1 MRGRA
6 RYSTLP
12 TILAGVVL
20 TLLGGALSAW
30 SPTLTDS
37 IEGKVYDSFLR
48 SAPRSPPPGP
58 ITIVDLDEAS
68 LERLGQWPWPRY
80 RIARLLERIRE
91 DGATAVG
98 LDMVFAEP
106 DRMSLT
112 PLSGEIL
119 RDLGTR
125 IDLAG
130 FPLEA
135 LDTDR
140 ALAATLAGGP
150 FVLGYQFDFET
161 SRGNACVLHPLRA
174 AVLAGGTGD
183 ADGLFDAR
191 GVVCNLPALSKAAGS
206 SGFFNVTPDP
216 DGVLRRVPLVIRH
229 KGVLYP
235 NFALALYLRARGSDA
250 VLETG
255 PDGVEALRLDGRRV
269 PLDRHGNLLVNFRGP
284 HRTFPHLSA
293 AAILEGTADPSRL
306 KGRIVLLGTTAA
318 GLKEIRTTPLDAA
331 QPGVEIHANV
341 LDNLLSG
348 DPIAAPRWARTVKVL
363 LVLFPGFLLTVLLAR
378 SSATWG
384 LALIVP
390 SAAVIWLGSWWLLA
404 YRQVFLPPL
413 LPVITLTVV
422 FTVLTSMRFLR
433 ADRQVR
439 ERTRKLALTQD
450 AIIQSLAAL
459 TETRHHETGGH
470 IQRTR
475 HYIRVLAGRLQARP
489 GFRNRLDDATV
500 DLLFRLAPLHD
511 IGKVGVRDRILLK
524 RERLTP
530 EENEEMKRH
539 TLYGSET
546 IRLAKRMMGED
557 AFFQIAEDL
566 VLNHHEWWDGT
577 GYPNGLSEEAIPL
590 PGRLMAVADAYDA
603 IISPRVYK
611 PALSHEEAVRDM
623 IENRGT
629 HFDPDVVDAFLEVHE
644 EFREIAARFAGTVV
658 VPEPPDEESVK

>member
-1 MRGRA
+1 LRGPSRHP
-6 RYSTLP
+6 TLP
-12 TILAGVVL
+12 TLLAGVVL
-20 TLLGGALSAW
+20 TLLGGALAAW
-30 SPTLTDS
+30 SPPLADS
-37 IEGKVYDSFLR
+37 IEGSVYDSFLR
-48 SAPRSPPPGP
+48 TSPRNPATGR
-58 ITIVDLDEAS
+58 IAIVDLDEAS

-80 RIARLLERIRE
+80 RVARLLDRIRE

-112 PLSGEIL
+112 PLSGVIR
-119 RDLGTR
+119 RDLGAR
-125 IDLAG
+125 IALAG
-130 FPLEA
+130 LPREA

-140 ALAATLAGGP
+140 ALASTLSGGP

-161 SRGNACVLHPLRA
+161 ARGNGCVLHPLRA
-174 AVLAGGTGD
+174 AVLDGGGRGG
-183 ADGLFDAR
+183 ADGLFGAR
-191 GVVCNLPALSKAAGS
+191 GVICNLPALSTAAGA

-229 KGVLYP
+229 DGSLYP
-235 NFALALYLRARGSDA
+235 NLALALYLRARGGDA

-255 PDGVEALRLDGRRV
+255 PEGAEALRLDGRRI
-269 PLDRHGNLLVNFRGP
+269 PLDRHCNLLVNFRGP
-284 HRTFPHLSA
+284 HRPFPHLSA
-293 AAILEGTADPSRL
+293 AAVLDGTSDPSQL

-331 QPGVEIHANV
+331 HPGVEIHANV
-341 LDNLLSG
+341 LDNLLAG
-348 DPIAAPRWARTVKVL
+348 DPIAEPRWARALSVL
-363 LVLFPGFLLTVLLAR
+363 LVLFPGFLLTGLLAR
-378 SSATWG
+378 SSAAWG

-390 SAAVIWLGSWWLLA
+390 SAAGIWLGSWVLLA
-404 YRQVFLPPL
+404 YRQVFLSPL
-413 LPVITLTVV
+413 LPVVTLAIV

-475 HYIRVLAGRLQARP
+475 HYIRVLAGRLQAHP
-489 GFRNRLDDATV
+489 GFRNRLDDPTV
-500 DLLFRLAPLHD
+500 ELLFRLAPLHD

-524 RERLTP
+524 PDRLTP
-530 EENEEMKRH
+530 EEYEEMKRH

-546 IRLAKRMMGED
+546 IRMAKRMMGED
-557 AFFQIAEDL
+557 AFFQIADDI
-566 VLNHHEWWDGT
+566 VLNHHERWDGT
-577 GYPNGLSEEAIPL
+577 GYPNGLRGGAIPL

-611 PALSHEEAVRDM
+611 PALPHEEAVRLLSGK
-623 IENRGT
+623 RGT
-629 HFDPDVVDAFLEVHE
+629 YFDPDVVDAFLEINE
-644 EFREIAARFAGTVV
+644 EFREIAARFAGAGVE
-658 VPEPPDEESVK
+658 PELPPGV

>member
-1 MRGRA
+1 MRGLV

-12 TILAGVVL
+12 AIVAGVLL
-20 TLLGGALSAW
+20 TLLGGGLSVW
-30 SPTLTDS
+30 SPTLIDS
-37 IEGKVYDSFLR
+37 LEGKVYDSFLR
-48 SAPRSPPPGP
+48 SAPRHTVPGP

-80 RIARLLERIRE
+80 RIARLLDRIRE
-91 DGATAVG
+91 GGATAVG
-98 LDMVFAEP
+98 LDMVFPEP

-119 RDLGTR
+119 RDLGMR

-130 FPLEA
+130 FPRDA

-161 SRGNACVLHPLRA
+161 ARGNGCVLHPLRA
-174 AVLAGGTGD
+174 AVLSGTGAGG
-183 ADGLFDAR
+183 ADGLYNAR

-206 SGFFNVTPDP
+206 SGFINAAPDP

-235 NFALALYLRARGSDA
+235 NLALALYQRARGEDV

-255 PDGVEALRLDGRRV
+255 PDGVGMRLAGRRI
-269 PLDRHGNLLVNFRGP
+269 PLDRHGNMLVNFRGP
-284 HRTFPHLSA
+284 RRTFPHLSA
-293 AAILEGTADPSRL
+293 ASVLDGTADKARMN
-306 KGRIVLLGTTAA
+306 GRIILLGTTAT
-318 GLKEIRTTPLDAA
+318 GLMDMRTAPLESV

-348 DPIAAPRWARTVKVL
+348 DPIAEPRWALVTRVL
-363 LVLFPGFLLTVLLAR
+363 LVLIPGFLLTGLLAR
-378 SSATWG
+378 SSAAWG

-390 SAAVIWLGSWWLLA
+390 SAAGIWLGSWGLLA

-413 LPVITLTVV
+413 LPVVTLAVV
-422 FTVLTSMRFLR
+422 FTVLASMRYLQ

-475 HYIRVLAGRLQARP
+475 HYIRVLAGRLQTHP
-489 GFRNRLDDATV
+489 GFRNQLDDPTV

-524 RERLTP
+524 PGRLTP
-530 EENEEMKRH
+530 EEYEEMKRH

-557 AFFQIAEDL
+557 AFFQIADDI
-566 VLNHHEWWDGT
+566 VLNHHERWDGS
-577 GYPNGLSEEAIPL
+577 GYPNGLKEESIPL

-611 PALSHEEAVRDM
+611 LAQLHEEAVRIM
-623 IENRGT
+623 SEKRGT
-629 HFDPDVVDAFLEVHE
+629 YFDPAVVDAFLEVHE
-644 EFREIAARFAGTVV
+644 EFRGIAARFSGAGVE
-658 VPEPPDEESVK
+658 PELPPEA

>member
-1 MRGRA
+1 MRGPIGYNTFPA
-6 RYSTLP
+6 
-12 TILAGVVL
+12 ILAGVVL
-20 TLLGGALSAW
+20 TLLGAAVSIWPLPLA
-30 SPTLTDS
+30 DS

-48 SAPRSPPPGP
+48 SAPRHPESGRVA
-58 ITIVDLDEAS
+58 IVDLDEAS

-106 DRMSLT
+106 DRVSLA

-125 IDLAG
+125 IDLTG
-130 FPLEA
+130 FPREA

-150 FVLGYQFDFET
+150 FVLGYQFDFDT
-161 SRGNACVLHPLRA
+161 ARGKGCVLHPLRA
-174 AVLAGGTGD
+174 AVLAGAGAGG
-183 ADGLFDAR
+183 ADGLLEAR
-191 GVVCNLPALSKAAGS
+191 GAVCNLPVLSAAAGS
-206 SGFFNVTPDP
+206 SGFFNAIPDP

-229 KGVLYP
+229 DGALYP
-235 NFALALYLRARGSDA
+235 NLALELYLRAHGGDA
-250 VLETG
+250 PLLETG
-255 PDGVEALRLDGRRV
+255 TEGVKALRLNGRRI

-284 HRTFPHLSA
+284 RRTFPHLSA
-293 AAILEGTADPSRL
+293 ADVLERTVDPERL

-318 GLKEIRTTPLDAA
+318 GLKDIRTTPLDAA

-348 DPIAAPRWARTVKVL
+348 DPIGEPLWAWVVGIL
-363 LVLFPGFLLTVLLAR
+363 LVLFPGFLLTALLAR
-378 SSATWG
+378 SSAAWG

-390 SAAVIWLGSWWLLA
+390 SAAGIWLGSWGLLA
-404 YRQVFLPPL
+404 YRQVFVPPL
-413 LPVITLTVV
+413 LPVVTLAVV
-422 FTVLTSMRFLR
+422 FTVLSSMRYLQ

-489 GFRNRLDDATV
+489 GFRTQLDDATV

-511 IGKVGVRDRILLK
+511 IGKVGVRDQILLK
-524 RERLTP
+524 PGRLTP
-530 EENEEMKRH
+530 EEYEEMKLH

-557 AFFQIAEDL
+557 AFFQIADDL
-566 VLNHHEWWDGT
+566 VLNHHERWDGS
-577 GYPNGLSEEAIPL
+577 GYPNSLKEGSIPL

-611 PALSHEEAVRDM
+611 LAQSHEEAVRIM
-623 IENRGT
+623 TEKRGT
-629 HFDPDVVDAFLEVHE
+629 YFDPDVVDAFLEVIE
-644 EFREIAARFAGTVV
+644 QFREIAALYAGAGVE
-658 VPEPPDEESVK
+658 PELPPEV

>member
-1 MRGRA
+1 MKGPS
-6 RYSTLP
+6 RYPTLP
-12 TILAGVVL
+12 TILAGVAL
-20 TLLGGALSAW
+20 TLFGGALSAW
-30 SPTLTDS
+30 SPPLADS
-37 IEGKVYDSFLR
+37 IEGKIYDSFLR
-48 SAPRSPPPGP
+48 SGPRHPPPGP
-58 ITIVDLDEAS
+58 IAIVDLDEAS
-68 LERLGQWPWPRY
+68 LERFGQWPWPRY

-106 DRMSLT
+106 DRTSLA
-112 PLSGEIL
+112 PLSREIL

-125 IDLAG
+125 IDLSG
-130 FPLEA
+130 FPRVA

-140 ALAATLAGGP
+140 SLAATLAKGP

-161 SRGNACVLHPLRA
+161 ARGKACVLHPLRA
-174 AVLAGGTGD
+174 AILAGEGTGGD
-183 ADGLFDAR
+183 DGLFDAP
-191 GVVCNLPALSKAAGS
+191 GVVCNLPGLSKAAGA

-229 KGVLYP
+229 NGEIYP
-235 NFALALYLRARGSDA
+235 NLALALYLRARGSDA
-250 VLETG
+250 LLESG
-255 PDGVEALRLDGRRV
+255 PDGVEALLLDGRRI
-269 PLDRHGNLLVNFRGP
+269 PLDRHGNILVNFRGP
-284 HRTFPHLSA
+284 RHTFPHLSA
-293 AAILEGTADPSRL
+293 AAVLEKTADPARL
-306 KGRIVLLGTTAA
+306 KGKIVLLGTTAA
-318 GLKEIRTTPLDAA
+318 GLKEIRTTPFDAA

-348 DPIAAPRWARTVKVL
+348 DPIAVPRWARVLKVL
-363 LVLFPGFLLTVLLAR
+363 LVLVPGFLLTAFLAR
-378 SSATWG
+378 SSAAWA

-390 SAAVIWLGSWWLLA
+390 SAAGIWLGSWGLLV

-413 LPVITLTVV
+413 MPVVTLALV

-475 HYIRVLAGRLQARP
+475 HYIRVLAGCLQARP
-489 GFRNRLDDATV
+489 GFRSRLDDATV

-524 RERLTP
+524 PDRLTT
-530 EENEEMKRH
+530 EEYEEMKRH

-557 AFFQIAEDL
+557 AFFQIADDL
-566 VLNHHEWWDGT
+566 VLNHHERWDGS
-577 GYPNGLSEEAIPL
+577 GYPRGLREEAIPL
-590 PGRLMAVADAYDA
+590 PGRLMAVADVYDA

-611 PALSHEEAVRDM
+611 PAQPHEEAVRVM
-623 IENRGT
+623 SEKRGT
-629 HFDPDVVDAFLEVHE
+629 DFDPDVVDAFLEINE
-644 EFREIAARFAGTVV
+644 EFRKIAARFAGAGVE
-658 VPEPPDEESVK
+658 PELPPEA

>member
-1 MRGRA
+1 
-6 RYSTLP
+6 
-12 TILAGVVL
+12 
-20 TLLGGALSAW
+20 
-30 SPTLTDS
+30 
-37 IEGKVYDSFLR
+37 
-48 SAPRSPPPGP
+48 
-58 ITIVDLDEAS
+58 
-68 LERLGQWPWPRY
+68 
-80 RIARLLERIRE
+80 
-91 DGATAVG
+91 
-98 LDMVFAEP
+98 MVFAEP

-125 IDLAG
+125 IDLTS
-130 FPLEA
+130 FPREA

-140 ALAATLAGGP
+140 ALATTLAGGP

-161 SRGNACVLHPLRA
+161 ARGNGCVHHPLRA
-174 AVLAGGTGD
+174 AVLAGAGAGG
-183 ADGLFDAR
+183 ADGLFEAR
-191 GVVCNLPALSKAAGS
+191 GAVCNLPALSKASGS

-229 KGVLYP
+229 KGALYP
-235 NFALALYLRARGSDA
+235 NLALALYLRARGGDA

-255 PDGVEALRLDGRRV
+255 PEGAEALRLDGRRI

-293 AAILEGTADPSRL
+293 AAVLDRTADPAQL

-348 DPIAAPRWARTVKVL
+348 DPIASPRWAQVVRVLFVL
-363 LVLFPGFLLTVLLAR
+363 LPGFLLTSLLAR
-378 SSATWG
+378 SSAAWG

-390 SAAVIWLGSWWLLA
+390 SAAGIWLGSRTLLA
-404 YRQVFLPPL
+404 YGQVFLPPL
-413 LPVITLTVV
+413 LPVVTLAVV
-422 FTVLTSMRFLR
+422 FTVLSSLR
-433 ADRQVR
+433 YLQADREVR

-475 HYIRVLAGRLQARP
+475 HYIRILAGRLQARLE
-489 GFRNRLDDATV
+489 FRNQLDDATV

-511 IGKVGVRDRILLK
+511 IGKVGVRDQILLK
-524 RERLTP
+524 PDRLTP
-530 EENEEMKRH
+530 EEYEEMKRH
-539 TLYGSET
+539 TIYGSET

-557 AFFQIAEDL
+557 AFFQIADDI
-566 VLNHHEWWDGT
+566 VLNHHERWDGT
-577 GYPNGLSEEAIPL
+577 GYPSGLREDSIPL

-611 PALSHEEAVRDM
+611 TAQLHEEAVRIM
-623 IENRGT
+623 SEKRGT
-629 HFDPDVVDAFLEVHE
+629 NFDPDVVDAFLEVNE
-644 EFREIAARFAGTVV
+644 EFRKIASRFAGAGVE
-658 VPEPPDEESVK
+658 PELPPE

>member
-1 MRGRA
+1 MKGPS
-6 RYSTLP
+6 RYPTLP
-12 TILAGVVL
+12 TLLAGVAL
-20 TLLGGALSAW
+20 TLFGGALSAW
-30 SPTLTDS
+30 SPPLADS
-37 IEGKVYDSFLR
+37 IEGKIYDSFLR
-48 SAPRSPPPGP
+48 SGPRHAPSGP
-58 ITIVDLDEAS
+58 VAIVDLDEAS
-68 LERLGQWPWPRY
+68 LERFGQWPWPRY
-80 RIARLLERIRE
+80 RIARLLDRIRE

-106 DRMSLT
+106 DRTSLA
-112 PLSGEIL
+112 PLSREIL

-125 IDLAG
+125 IDLSG
-130 FPLEA
+130 FPRVA

-140 ALAATLAGGP
+140 SLAASLAKGP
-150 FVLGYQFDFET
+150 FVLGYQFDFEAARGT
-161 SRGNACVLHPLRA
+161 SCVLHPLRA
-174 AVLAGGTGD
+174 AILAGGGTGSD
-183 ADGLFDAR
+183 GGLFDAP
-191 GVVCNLPALSKAAGS
+191 GVVCNLPGLSKAAGA

-229 KGVLYP
+229 QGEIYP
-235 NFALALYLRARGSDA
+235 NLALALYLRTHGSDA
-250 VLETG
+250 LLESG
-255 PDGVEALRLDGRRV
+255 PDGVEALLLDGRRI
-269 PLDRHGNLLVNFRGP
+269 PLDRHGNILVNFRGP
-284 HRTFPHLSA
+284 RRSFPHLSA
-293 AAILEGTADPSRL
+293 AAVLEKTADPARL
-306 KGRIVLLGTTAA
+306 KGKIVLLGTTAA
-318 GLKEIRTTPLDAA
+318 GLKEIRTTPFDAA

-348 DPIAAPRWARTVKVL
+348 DPIAVPRWARVLKVL
-363 LVLFPGFLLTVLLAR
+363 LVLVPGFLLTAFLAR
-378 SSATWG
+378 SSAAWA

-390 SAAVIWLGSWWLLA
+390 SAAGIWLGSWGLLV

-413 LPVITLTVV
+413 MPVVTLALV

-489 GFRNRLDDATV
+489 GFRTRLDDATV

-524 RERLTP
+524 PDRLTT
-530 EENEEMKRH
+530 EEYEEMKRH

-557 AFFQIAEDL
+557 AFFQIADDL
-566 VLNHHEWWDGT
+566 VLNHHERWDGS
-577 GYPNGLSEEAIPL
+577 GYPHGLREGAIPL
-590 PGRLMAVADAYDA
+590 PGRLMAVADVYDA

-611 PALSHEEAVRDM
+611 PAQPHEEAVRVM
-623 IENRGT
+623 REKRGT
-629 HFDPDVVDAFLEVHE
+629 YFDPDVVDAFLEIHE
-644 EFREIAARFAGTVV
+644 EFRKIAARFTGAGVE
-658 VPEPPDEESVK
+658 PEPPAEESS

>member
-1 MRGRA
+1 VRGTD
-6 RYSTLP
+6 RYTTLP
-12 TILAGVVL
+12 AILAGVVL
-20 TLLGGALSAW
+20 TLLGAALAIW
-30 SPTLTDS
+30 PLPLADS
-37 IEGKVYDSFLR
+37 IEGKIYDSFLR
-48 SAPRSPPPGP
+48 SAPRHPESGR
-58 ITIVDLDEAS
+58 IAIVDLDEAS

-91 DGATAVG
+91 AGATAVG

-106 DRMSLT
+106 DRVSLT

-130 FPLEA
+130 FPREA

-150 FVLGYQFDFET
+150 FVLGYPFDFET
-161 SRGNACVLHPLRA
+161 ARGNGCVLHPLRA
-174 AVLAGGTGD
+174 AVRAAAGAGG
-183 ADGLFDAR
+183 ADGLFEAQ

-206 SGFFNVTPDP
+206 SGFFNVIPDP

-229 KGVLYP
+229 KGALYP
-235 NFALALYLRARGSDA
+235 NLALALYLRARGGDA
-250 VLETG
+250 VFETG
-255 PDGVEALRLDGRRV
+255 PEGTEALRLDGSRI
-269 PLDRHGNLLVNFRGP
+269 PLDRRGNLLVNFRGP

-293 AAILEGTADPSRL
+293 AAVLDRTADPERL
-306 KGRIVLLGTTAA
+306 KGKIVLLGTTAA

-348 DPIAAPRWARTVKVL
+348 DPIASPRWAQVVRVLFVL
-363 LVLFPGFLLTVLLAR
+363 LPGFLLTSLLAR
-378 SSATWG
+378 SSAAWG

-390 SAAVIWLGSWWLLA
+390 SAAGIWLGSRTLLA
-404 YRQVFLPPL
+404 YGQVFLPPL
-413 LPVITLTVV
+413 LPVVTLAVV
-422 FTVLTSMRFLR
+422 FTVLSSMRYLQ

-475 HYIRVLAGRLQARP
+475 HYIRVLAGRLQAHP
-489 GFRNRLDDATV
+489 EFRNRLDDATV

-511 IGKVGVRDRILLK
+511 IGKVGVSDRILLK
-524 RERLTP
+524 PDRLTP
-530 EENEEMKRH
+530 EEYEEMKRH
-539 TLYGSET
+539 TVYGSET

-557 AFFQIAEDL
+557 AFFQIADDI
-566 VLNHHEWWDGT
+566 VLNHHERWDGT
-577 GYPNGLSEEAIPL
+577 GYPGGLREESIPL

-611 PALSHEEAVRDM
+611 TAQLHEEAVRIM
-623 IENRGT
+623 SEKRGT
-629 HFDPDVVDAFLEVHE
+629 NFDPAVVDAFLEVNE
-644 EFREIAARFAGTVV
+644 EFRRIATRFSGAGV
-658 VPEPPDEESVK
+658 EPDPPPGV

>member
-1 MRGRA
+1 VVRGPA
-6 RYSTLP
+6 RYPTLP
-12 TILAGVVL
+12 TIVAGVVL
-20 TLLGGALSAW
+20 TLLGAALSAW
-30 SPTLTDS
+30 SPPLADS

-48 SAPRSPPPGP
+48 SAPRNPAPDR
-58 ITIVDLDEAS
+58 IAIVDLDEAS

-106 DRMSLT
+106 DRTSLT
-112 PLSGEIL
+112 LLSGEIQ

-125 IDLAG
+125 IDLGG
-130 FPLEA
+130 FPQKA

-161 SRGNACVLHPLRA
+161 AQGNACVLHPLRA
-174 AVLAGGTGD
+174 AVLADVGTGA
-183 ADGLFDAR
+183 ADGLFEAR

-216 DGVLRRVPLVIRH
+216 DGVLRRVPLVIRY
-229 KGVLYP
+229 KGALYP
-235 NFALALYLRARGSDA
+235 NLALALYLRAREGDA

-255 PDGVEALRLDGRRV
+255 PEGAEAMRLDGRRI

-284 HRTFPHLSA
+284 RRTFPHLSA
-293 AAILEGTADPSRL
+293 AAVLEGTADPARL
-306 KGRIVLLGTTAA
+306 KGKIVLFGTTAA

-348 DPIAAPRWARTVKVL
+348 DPIAAPRWARVAGVL
-363 LVLFPGFLLTVLLAR
+363 LVLFPGFLLTGLLAR
-378 SSATWG
+378 SSAAWG

-390 SAAVIWLGSWWLLA
+390 SAAGIWLGSWGLLA

-413 LPVITLTVV
+413 LPVVTLTVV

-459 TETRHHETGGH
+459 TETRDHETGGH

-524 RERLTP
+524 PDRLTP
-530 EENEEMKRH
+530 EEYEEMKRH

-546 IRLAKRMMGED
+546 IRRAKRMMGED
-557 AFFQIAEDL
+557 AFFQIADDL
-566 VLNHHEWWDGT
+566 VLNHHERWDGT
-577 GYPNGLSEEAIPL
+577 GYPNSLREEAIPL

-603 IISPRVYK
+603 IISSRVYK
-611 PALSHEEAVRDM
+611 PALSHEEAVRVM
-623 IENRGT
+623 REKRGT
-629 HFDPDVVDAFLEVHE
+629 YFDPDVVDAFLEINE
-644 EFREIAARFAGTVV
+644 EFREIAARFVGAGVE
-658 VPEPPDEESVK
+658 PELPPGV